1 MTHHGA
7 ALRSLCKNDLPERIT
22 ADPDGVAV
30 PIRLRRM
37 LDYAL
42 LLTREPGR
50 IQREHI
56 DQLRSAGLSDEEI
69 HRVALVVAYFN
80 FVNRVAQGLG
90 IELES

>member
-1 MTHHGA
+1 
-7 ALRSLCKNDLPERIT
+7 
-22 ADPDGVAV
+22 
-30 PIRLRRM
+30 M